1 MKQIKPSAQNKVGSK
16 IQQKS
21 ENVDFIAPVLR
32 SLNNWSFSSRCW
44 RTNKNLA
51 PDGTQTCIR
60 EMIMQSE
67 KAPCEKV

>member
-32 SLNNWSFSSRCW
+32 SLNN
-44 RTNKNLA
+44 
-51 PDGTQTCIR
+51 
-60 EMIMQSE
+60 
-67 KAPCEKV
+67 